1 MEDRINALIDKLMLC
16 RLEEVMDLLE
26 DEDTNEDN
34 EGVYEAAKCLYAY
47 FGGDVDE
54 Y

>member
-1 MEDRINALIDKLMLC
+1 VNDLVDKLMLC

-26 DEDTNEDN
+26 DHQDEEVDEA
-34 EGVYEAAKCLYAY
+34 VYEAAKTLYVY
-47 FGGDVDE
+47 FGGELDE

>member
-16 RLEEVMDLLE
+16 RLEEVMDLIE
-26 DEDTNEDN
+26 DEQNEEVD
-34 EGVYEAAKCLYAY
+34 EKVYESAKTLYVY
-47 FGGDVDE
+47 FGGELDE

>member
-1 MEDRINALIDKLMLC
+1 MEDRINGLIDKLMLC

-26 DEDTNEDN
+26 EESTDEESET
-34 EGVYEAAKCLYAY
+34 VYEAAKCLYAY
-47 FGGDVDE
+47 FGGETDE